1 MSKKTKQAKRAAAAQ
16 TKTNTRTQRPVPTP
30 AIVLFGLDEA
40 KKPHAAYFEE
50 AQAELAIKA
59 ANLMGLGVLK
69 IANRE
74 ESELAGRLP
83 AGRIFAN
90 GRGFVPHFRQDLYA
104 KVVES
109 AGSQVQ
115 GGRNP
120 SASGSRDANLPAGRF
135 PRNWDEIDVGHIV
148 IAQESDP
155 KDGWFDAIVIS
166 KAADMLTLR
175 WRDYPH
181 QRKIVRHRL
190 SVGLHR
196 PEPTAAASSETAAPA
211 NAEGANR
218 FPRTWDEI
226 DVDHVVLAREYGPLQ
241 AWWEAI
247 VVKKTGDDFTL
258 RWRDYPDLPNVVWSR
273 SQVGLF
279 CPNV

>member
-1 MSKKTKQAKRAAAAQ
+1 
-16 TKTNTRTQRPVPTP
+16 
-30 AIVLFGLDEA
+30 
-40 KKPHAAYFEE
+40 
-50 AQAELAIKA
+50 
-59 ANLMGLGVLK
+59 MGLGVLK
-69 IANRE
+69 IDSPE
-74 ESELAGRLP
+74 QGELAGRLP
-83 AGRIFAN
+83 AGRIYAN
-90 GRGFVPHFRQDLYA
+90 GRGFVPYVRQDLYA
-104 KVVES
+104 KVVEV
-109 AGSQVQ
+109 AGSQAP
-115 GGRNP
+115 GNP
-120 SASGSRDANLPAGRF
+120 NPPAGSLAKPTPNSIGRF
-135 PRNWDEIDVGHIV
+135 PRNWDEI
-148 IAQESDP
+148 
-155 KDGWFDAIVIS
+155 AIVIS

-175 WRDYPH
+175 WRDFPH
-181 QRKIVRHRL
+181 QRKIVRNRL

-247 VVKKTGDDFTL
+247 VVKKTGDDLTL